1 MSGSEPFLARW
12 SRLKHETAKEPDEA
26 DSSSVPAQ
34 PAAADAGNASELGEA
49 GLEPPP
55 FDPASLP
62 PVESITADSDI
73 RAFLQ
78 AGVPAELTKAA
89 LRRVWTS
96 DPAIRDFIGLAENQ
110 WDFTDPTA
118 IPGFGPLEPTDK
130 AGELVAQAMG
140 KLREAVE
147 PVVGD
152 PPGVQAPSGEES
164 LRKREPVQ
172 VAGMPEQMTQRSE
185 NDDPVKVRTPADSAA
200 PQHRSQD
207 EEQSSAQTPPNRHS
221 HGRALPR

>member
-12 SRLKHETAKEPDEA
+12 SRLKRETAKERDEA

-34 PAAADAGNASELGEA
+34 PAAADTGNASELREA
-49 GLEPPP
+49 GSEPPP

-118 IPGFGPLEPTDK
+118 MPGFGPLEPTDK

-152 PPGVQAPSGEES
+152 APDAPAPSGEETP
-164 LRKREPVQ
+164 RERDPVQ
-172 VAGMPEQMTQRSE
+172 VAGMPEQTPQRSE
-185 NDDPVKVRTPADSAA
+185 NDGPVKAGTPAGSAA
-200 PQHRSQD
+200 PQHGSQD
-207 EEQSSAQTPPNRHS
+207 EEQSSAQTPPNRRP
-221 HGRALPR
+221 HGSALPR

>member
-12 SRLKHETAKEPDEA
+12 SRLKRETASERDEA

-34 PAAADAGNASELGEA
+34 PAASDTGNASELREA
-49 GLEPPP
+49 GSEPPP

-62 PVESITADSDI
+62 PIESITADSDI

-78 AGVPAELTKAA
+78 AGVPAELTRAA

-110 WDFTDPTA
+110 WDFTDPAA

-130 AGELVAQAMG
+130 AGELVTQAMG

-147 PVVGD
+147 PVGGD
-152 PPGVQAPSGEES
+152 APRVPASSGDES
-164 LRKREPVQ
+164 LSKHEPVQ

-185 NDDPVKVRTPADSAA
+185 NDGPVKAGTPAASAA
-200 PQHRSQD
+200 PQHGLHD
-207 EEQSSAQTPPNRHS
+207 EEQSSVQTPPNRRS